1 MDNSDNSRRTLSEAL
16 RTGSLG
22 EEARSFLTGPAAPPP
37 PAQVPGATPQS
48 PPRPVTP
55 PPDLNPPAPPAH
67 LTTMTITPQDR
78 SAVVIPAIV
87 AMTFR
92 LPASLAARLLEV
104 SSQRKLRRERPFH
117 QQDIVAEALTLWLR
131 QQGLE

>member
-1 MDNSDNSRRTLSEAL
+1 MDHSDNSRRTLSEAL

-22 EEARSFLTGPAAPPP
+22 EAARSFLAGPVAAPP
-37 PAQVPGATPQS
+37 AVQVPGPTRES
-48 PPRPVTP
+48 PPGPGTP
-55 PPDLNPPAPPAH
+55 PPALNPPPPPVH
-67 LTTMTITPQDR
+67 PNTMTITPNDR
-78 SAVVIPAIV
+78 SPVVVPAIV

-104 SSQRKLRRERPFH
+104 SATRKLRREHPFH
-117 QQDIVAEALTLWLR
+117 QQDIVAEALTQWLR

>member
-1 MDNSDNSRRTLSEAL
+1 MDNSDPRRRTLSEAL

-22 EEARSFLTGPAAPPP
+22 EEARNFLAGPVVPP
-37 PAQVPGATPQS
+37 PAAQVPVATPQS
-48 PPRPVTP
+48 PPHPVS
-55 PPDLNPPAPPAH
+55 PAH
-67 LTTMTITPQDR
+67 PTTMTLNPNDR
-78 SAVVIPAIV
+78 SSVVVPAIV

-117 QQDIVAEALTLWLR
+117 QQDIMAEALTLWLR